1 MARRFVRMAR
11 AADIPEGEIRA
22 FESSGTGVLI
32 CRVEGQLYALED
44 VCTHD
49 DGPLGDGFLE
59 GHEIECPRHG
69 ARFDVRTGAVCRMP
83 AAAPVT
89 SLPLKVEEGEVFVEI
104 DPE

>member
-1 MARRFVRMAR
+1 MARRFVRMAQ

-22 FESSGTGVLI
+22 FESLGIGVLI

-83 AAAPVT
+83 AAAPVA